1 MTEVRDQKTG
11 DRGQKTEVRGQRSE
25 VRGRKLKDRIKMQHL
40 SHNTKHATHTFKSF
54 IESHQIEASAP
65 CRIDMGGTL
74 DISTFYYPLRHLSPC
89 TVNMAIDLR
98 TRVRLLPYEKG
109 MVKISSKGFTSATY
123 PIDES
128 PFDHPLGLMFAI
140 AAYFR
145 AEGVHIDINS
155 SSPPR
160 SALGGSSAAA
170 VALVGAFSYVFGQ
183 MGVKPLSRL
192 QIALLAQAL
201 EASVA
206 GVPCGLQDQLA
217 AVYGGVN
224 AWTWQ
229 DGVGKPYF
237 RKKVIVKKIF
247 FNDLKRHLLLAY
259 CGVPHES
266 KDINKKWVRQFLSG
280 KNRGLWAEIVA
291 CTQKFAQALHA
302 LNFKDA
308 SVLMNREVAIRRK
321 MTPGVFDDVG
331 EELVDSALKNNCG
344 ARFTGA
350 GGGGCIWALGEIE
363 DIDNLKGIWEKVLS
377 SRTDAR
383 LLDVTIDS
391 EGLLCNIHE

>member
-1 MTEVRDQKTG
+1 LENIMETQHRLRDT
-11 DRGQKTEVRGQRSE
+11 QR
-25 VRGRKLKDRIKMQHL
+25 
-40 SHNTKHATHTFKSF
+40 ATPILRS
-54 IESHQIEASAP
+54 IVESNQIEASAP

-98 TRVRLLPYEKG
+98 TRIRFLPYDRG
-109 MVKISSKGFTSATY
+109 MVKISSKGFISAEY
-123 PIDES
+123 PVDEF

-145 AEGVHIDINS
+145 AEGVHIDIHS

-170 VALVGAFSYVFGQ
+170 VALVGAFSYIFEQ
-183 MGVKPLSRL
+183 TGVKPLSRP
-192 QIALLAQAL
+192 QVALLAQAL

-217 AVYGGVN
+217 AVYGGVH

-229 DGVGKPYF
+229 EGVGDPYF
-237 RKKVIVKKIF
+237 KKKVIVSKEHL
-247 FNDLKRHLLLAY
+247 NDLKPHLLLAY
-259 CGVPHES
+259 CGAPHQS
-266 KDINKKWVRQFLSG
+266 KDINKKWVRQFLKG
-280 KNRGLWAEIVA
+280 KNRKLWIEIVA
-291 CTQKFAQALHA
+291 CTQKFAQALSN

-308 SVLMNREVAIRRK
+308 SILMNREAAIRRK
-321 MTPGVFDDVG
+321 MTPEVLDDVG
-331 EELVDSALKNNCG
+331 EELVDSAVKNGCG

-363 DIDNLKGIWEKVLS
+363 DIDKLKGIWEKVLS
-377 SRTDAR
+377 SREDAR

-391 EGLLCNIHE
+391 EGLLCNIHK

>member
-1 MTEVRDQKTG
+1 
-11 DRGQKTEVRGQRSE
+11 
-25 VRGRKLKDRIKMQHL
+25 
-40 SHNTKHATHTFKSF
+40 
-54 IESHQIEASAP
+54 
-65 CRIDMGGTL
+65 MGGTL
-74 DISTFYYPLRHLSPC
+74 DISTFYYPLRYLSPC
-89 TVNMAIDLR
+89 TVNLAMGLR
-98 TRVRLLPYEKG
+98 TRVRLLPYDKG
-109 MVKISSKGFTSATY
+109 MVKVSSKGFESAKY
-123 PIDES
+123 PLDKA

-145 AEGVHIDINS
+145 AEGVHIDIDS

-170 VALVGAFSYVFGQ
+170 VALVAAFSKVFEQKGA
-183 MGVKPLSRL
+183 KPLSRK
-192 QIALLAQAL
+192 QIVVLAQAL

-224 AWTWQ
+224 AWYWQ
-229 DGVGKPYF
+229 EGVGKPYF
-237 RKKVIVKKIF
+237 RKKVIVRKKS

-266 KDINKKWVRQFLSG
+266 KDINKKWVRQFLAG
-280 KNRGLWAEIVA
+280 KNRELWAEIVA
-291 CTQKFAQALHA
+291 CTQKFTEALTA

-321 MTPGVFDDVG
+321 MTPEVLDDVG
-331 EELVDSALKNNCG
+331 EELVDSAVKNNCG

-350 GGGGCIWALGEIE
+350 GGGGCIWALGEVE
-363 DIDNLKGIWEKVLS
+363 EIDNLKRIWEKVLS
-377 SRTDAR
+377 SRKDAR

-391 EGLLCNIHE
+391 EGLLCNIHNN

>member
-1 MTEVRDQKTG
+1 MNENQMM
-11 DRGQKTEVRGQRSE
+11 EN
-25 VRGRKLKDRIKMQHL
+25 RGRKLKDRLKIQHL
-40 SHNTKHATHTFKSF
+40 SCNDQRAARTFKRIIASQ
-54 IESHQIEASAP
+54 QIEASAP

-74 DISTFYYPLRHLSPC
+74 DISTFYYPLRHLFPC
-89 TVNMAIDLR
+89 TVNLAIDLR
-98 TRVRLLPYEKG
+98 TRIRMLPYDKG

-123 PIDES
+123 PIDEF

-145 AEGVHIDINS
+145 AEGVHIDVNS

-170 VALVGAFSYVFGQ
+170 VALVGAFSYIFGQ
-183 MGVKPLSRL
+183 MGIKPLSRC

-206 GVPCGLQDQLA
+206 GVACGLQDQLA
-217 AVYGGVN
+217 SVYGGVT

-229 DGVGKPYF
+229 GGVGKPYF
-237 RKKVIVKKIF
+237 RKKVIVRKKF

-280 KNRGLWAEIVA
+280 KNRELWAEIVV
-291 CTQKFAQALHA
+291 CTQKFAEALYA
-302 LNFKDA
+302 LDFKTA
-308 SVLMNREVAIRRK
+308 PLLMNREVVIRRK
-321 MTPGVFDDVG
+321 MTPEVFDDIG
-331 EELVDSALKNNCG
+331 EELVASALKNNCG
-344 ARFTGA
+344 ARFTGS

-363 DIDNLKGIWEKVLS
+363 DIDNLKGIWEKILS
-377 SRTDAR
+377 NRTDAR
-383 LLDVTIDS
+383 LLGVTIDS
-391 EGLLCNIHE
+391 EGLLCNICK

>member
-1 MTEVRDQKTG
+1 MQDLSRNA
-11 DRGQKTEVRGQRSE
+11 QR
-25 VRGRKLKDRIKMQHL
+25 
-40 SHNTKHATHTFKSF
+40 AAHTFKS
-54 IESHQIEASAP
+54 IVESHQIEASAP

-74 DISTFYYPLRHLSPC
+74 DISTFYYPLRYLSPC

-109 MVKISSKGFTSATY
+109 MVKISSKGFISAEY
-123 PIDES
+123 HLDES

-140 AAYFR
+140 AVYFR

-170 VALVGAFSYVFGQ
+170 VALVGAFSHIFEQ

-217 AVYGGVN
+217 AVYGGVT

-229 DGVGKPYF
+229 EGVGKPYF
-237 RKKVIVKKIF
+237 RKKVIVRKKS

-266 KDINKKWVRQFLSG
+266 KDINKKWVRQFLAG
-280 KNRGLWAEIVA
+280 KNRELWAEIVA
-291 CTQKFAQALHA
+291 CTQKFAEALTA

-321 MTPGVFDDVG
+321 MTPEVLDDVG
-331 EELVDSALKNNCG
+331 EELVDSAVKNNCG

-363 DIDNLKGIWEKVLS
+363 EIDNLKRIWEKVLS
-377 SRTDAR
+377 SRKDAR

-391 EGLLCNIHE
+391 EGLLCNIHK

>member
-1 MTEVRDQKTG
+1 MQDLSRNA
-11 DRGQKTEVRGQRSE
+11 QR
-25 VRGRKLKDRIKMQHL
+25 
-40 SHNTKHATHTFKSF
+40 AAHTFKSI
-54 IESHQIEASAP
+54 IESHQVEASAP

-74 DISTFYYPLRHLSPC
+74 DISTFYYPLRYLSPC
-89 TVNMAIDLR
+89 TVNMAIHLR
-98 TRVRLLPYEKG
+98 TRVRLLSYEKG
-109 MVKISSKGFTSATY
+109 MVKISSKGFISAEY
-123 PIDES
+123 HLDES

-170 VALVGAFSYVFGQ
+170 VALVGAFSYIFEQ

-217 AVYGGVN
+217 AVYGGVT

-229 DGVGKPYF
+229 EGVGKPYF
-237 RKKVIVKKIF
+237 RKKVIMRKKS

-266 KDINKKWVRQFLSG
+266 KDINKKWVRQFLAG
-280 KNRGLWAEIVA
+280 KNRELWAEIVA
-291 CTQKFAQALHA
+291 CTQKFAEALTA

-321 MTPGVFDDVG
+321 MTPEVLDDVG
-331 EELVDSALKNNCG
+331 EELIDSAVKNNCG

-363 DIDNLKGIWEKVLS
+363 EIDNLKRIWEKVLS
-377 SRTDAR
+377 SRKDAR

-391 EGLLCNIHE
+391 KGLLCNIHKN